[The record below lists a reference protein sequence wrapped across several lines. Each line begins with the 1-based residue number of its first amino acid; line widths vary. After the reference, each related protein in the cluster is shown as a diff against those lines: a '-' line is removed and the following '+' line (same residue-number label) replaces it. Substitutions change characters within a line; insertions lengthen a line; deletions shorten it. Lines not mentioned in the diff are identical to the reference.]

1 LFSFNNCRR
10 HYPGLVTAIASG
22 ASVRA
27 AALSIDY
34 PVHVGHESG
43 VLKMSVSYGRLA
55 VGSIVDVSTETR
67 GSLSFLSSYLASVLF
82 VPPSF
87 ACNVTFTISMSY
99 EFTDGYG
106 ASTVAKKLFLEP
118 LYATRTALFNNT
130 IMVHA
135 ASSNARPSM
144 SLSQLSAAAGSV
156 VFPFATAVLSDD
168 DAGADTMTLT
178 GFCSCGIFVKPSS
191 PKGILPESTAQV
203 FSGQNSSFVISGP
216 LKDVQLLFASLG
228 MSSDISC
235 KSVVTITF
243 SDSGGPSRQII
254 GRATSVTE
262 LVFSFG
268 GVLSP
273 PAFNVPY
280 PSEAVVFGLAVP
292 PFSQNGRCIV
302 KTTGVRSIWSTTY
315 ESFSTKQGLGLL
327 LRADPRDSLMP
338 HLPNTRG
345 IDDAQ
350 PITSEGNQDD
360 WVLHDTTL
368 VAPLIPDPLLAR
380 VDYVFSH
387 QVVFTSIIL
396 VQTKYAVT
404 SLEVL
409 IGNSDNSM
417 VSLGTVLSNAS
428 TPYSDGQL
436 HRFSFASNSMH
447 SSRVRVIF
455 RSISSYRGWAIYRA
469 FPRFHTPL
477 HQVGNQFVIPRL
489 LMNPCGQEMPL
500 SKLSVSLPDEGVDRY
515 SDESLAKSQNILE
528 LVIRTSKGSFFLT
541 PLPGEV

>member
-1 LFSFNNCRR
+1 
-10 HYPGLVTAIASG
+10 
-22 ASVRA
+22 
-27 AALSIDY
+27 
-34 PVHVGHESG
+34 
-43 VLKMSVSYGRLA
+43 
-55 VGSIVDVSTETR
+55 
-67 GSLSFLSSYLASVLF
+67 
-82 VPPSF
+82 
-87 ACNVTFTISMSY
+87 
-99 EFTDGYG
+99 
-106 ASTVAKKLFLEP
+106 
-118 LYATRTALFNNT
+118 
-130 IMVHA
+130 
-135 ASSNARPSM
+135 
-144 SLSQLSAAAGSV
+144 
-156 VFPFATAVLSDD
+156 
-168 DAGADTMTLT
+168 
-178 GFCSCGIFVKPSS
+178 
-191 PKGILPESTAQV
+191 
-203 FSGQNSSFVISGP
+203 
-216 LKDVQLLFASLG
+216 
-228 MSSDISC
+228 
-235 KSVVTITF
+235 
-243 SDSGGPSRQII
+243 
-254 GRATSVTE
+254 

-273 PAFNVPY
+273 PALNVPY